1 MCDALIIGIAATVAG
16 VAGQAA
22 EAAGQA
28 SAQNKQKSAYDT
40 WVAQQDQ
47 ARNLET
53 QRQDTLRQ
61 RAEAAQQVGLTTL
74 SSDQQKQRQADEETR
89 LSNYLTNQTPSAPTV
104 GAPVSVA
111 DRALTGQGGGD
122 PALMND
128 LAGRINDAT
137 TQAKNRIAA
146 LARVSSFG
154 GSSGGLST
162 TADLSLQQSG
172 RGIDAANN
180 ARQGSLGAYN
190 LEHTIEPIQIKH
202 TPSATLP
209 LTNASL
215 MVGTSLLGAQ
225 LAGAAVPKIPAFYQ
239 V

>member
-1 MCDALIIGIAATVAG
+1 MCDALTIGIAATVAG

-28 SAQNKQKSAYDT
+28 SAQSKQKSAYDT

-61 RAEAAQQVGLTTL
+61 RAEAAQQAGLTTL
-74 SSDQQKQRQADEETR
+74 SSDQQMQRQSDEEAR
-89 LSNYLTNQTPSAPTV
+89 LTNYLTNQPPPAATV
-104 GAPVSVA
+104 GAPTSVA
-111 DRALTGQGGGD
+111 DRALTGQGGS
-122 PALMND
+122 PALMSD

-137 TQAKNRIAA
+137 NQAKQRIAA

-162 TADLSLQQSG
+162 TADLSLQNVG

-209 LTNASL
+209 LTNAAL
-215 MVGTSLLGAQ
+215 MVGTSLLGGQ